1 LNNKCNIVQKKQI
14 MSYIENLEWRY
25 ATKRMNG
32 SKIDATKRERI
43 LEAIKLAP
51 TSLGMQPFDVF
62 VIEDAATKE
71 LLAPLCYNQPQVK
84 ESDFVLVFANW
95 TANFA
100 EKMELYMQNIME
112 TRSVTSESLD
122 GFRKSI
128 QGFVLSKNTEEQT
141 AWASD
146 QAYIALG
153 FALMAAALEHVDA
166 TPMEGFNR
174 QAVSEFMGLP
184 EIGMEAGV
192 LMAVGHRDEA
202 NDYLVKAPKVRR
214 KHEDIIRT
222 FVK

>member
-1 LNNKCNIVQKKQI
+1 MN
-14 MSYIENLEWRY
+14 YIENLKWRY

-32 SKIDATKRERI
+32 SKIDTAKRERI

-71 LLAPLCYNQPQVK
+71 LLAPLCYNQPQIK

-112 TRSVTSESLD
+112 TRGVTSESLD

-166 TPMEGFNR
+166 TPMEGFDR
-174 QAVSEFMGLP
+174 KAVSEFMGLP
-184 EIGMEAGV
+184 QIGMEAGV

>member
-1 LNNKCNIVQKKQI
+1 M
-14 MSYIENLEWRY
+14 MSYIDSLNWRY

-32 SKIDATKRERI
+32 SKIDTSKRERI
-43 LEAIKLAP
+43 IEAIKLAP
-51 TSLGMQPFDVF
+51 TSMGMQPFDIF
-62 VIEDAATKE
+62 IIEDDTTKE
-71 LLAPLCYNQPQVK
+71 LLSPLCFNQPQIK
-84 ESDFVLVFANW
+84 ECDFVLVFANW
-95 TANFA
+95 TSNFA

-112 TRSVTSESLD
+112 TRGVSSESLD

-128 QGFVLSKNTEEQT
+128 HGFVLTKSTEEQT

-153 FALMAAALEHVDA
+153 FALMAAALDHVDA
-166 TPMEGFNR
+166 TPMEGFDR
-174 QAVSEFMGLP
+174 KAVSDFLGLP

-192 LMAVGHRDEA
+192 LMAVGHRDEG

-214 KHEDIIRT
+214 KHDEMIRT